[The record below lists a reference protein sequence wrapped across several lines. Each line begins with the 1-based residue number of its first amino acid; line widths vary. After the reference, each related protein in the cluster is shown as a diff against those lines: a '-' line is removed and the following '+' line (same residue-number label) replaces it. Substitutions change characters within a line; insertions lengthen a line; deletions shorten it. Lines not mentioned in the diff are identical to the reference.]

1 MTLGRILAATALASG
16 LALATS
22 AGAVGGKK
30 EEARIHF
37 EQGVVLYEEGQYEQ
51 AAIAFA
57 RAYELKPSFKLLY
70 NIGQAESELKHYAR
84 ALEAFTRYLAE
95 GGKKVPKDRVGEV
108 KSEIERLNA
117 LVGLIIIECP
127 VAGAKV
133 LLDNEAK
140 GETPLAYPIFV
151 DIGKHEVVVK
161 QGQDELLRE
170 VVRVAGGQRVTLEV
184 EGAETTSTGAGT
196 EPGVEEEDG
205 DEGGRV
211 WTWVALGVGG
221 AAGIA
226 GAAIG
231 GAAMSKRST
240 LEDSCQGNHCPPGKQ
255 GEADTIETMNLT
267 ADVLFGV
274 AAAGIVTGVILFF
287 VEPDDE
293 SDTEVAVTPAFT
305 GNGAGLAVG
314 GRF

>member
-1 MTLGRILAATALASG
+1 MTSGKFVAAALAVAVSVA
-16 LALATS
+16 ALS
-22 AGAVGGKK
+22 AAVAGTVD

-37 EQGVVLYEEGQYEQ
+37 EEGVRLYEDGQYEQ

-57 RAYELKPSFKLLY
+57 RAYELKPSFKLLF

-95 GGKKVPKDRVGEV
+95 GGDQVPADRVTTV

-117 LVGLIIIECP
+117 LVGLIIVECP
-127 VAGAKV
+127 VAGARV
-133 LLDNEAK
+133 LLDNENK
-140 GETPLAYPIFV
+140 GETPLESPIFV
-151 DIGKHEVVVK
+151 DIGKHEVVIK

-184 EGAETTSTGAGT
+184 EAEGGAT
-196 EPGVEEEDG
+196 EGSPGDAAAPTEEPD
-205 DEGGRV
+205 DGGRV

-231 GAAMSKRST
+231 GAAMSKKSD
-240 LEDSCQGNHCPPGKQ
+240 LESSCEGNHCPPSQ
-255 GEADTIETMNLT
+255 QSEADTIKTMNLT

-274 AAAGIVTGVILFF
+274 AAAGVVTGIILFF
-287 VEPDDE
+287 VEPDADSE
-293 SDTEVAVTPAFT
+293 TEVAVTPAFT
-305 GNGAGLAVG
+305 ATGAGLAVG

>member
-1 MTLGRILAATALASG
+1 MTSVRLVAVALAVAVAATAVSTA
-16 LALATS
+16 
-22 AGAVGGKK
+22 AVADKK
-30 EEARIHF
+30 EEARVHF
-37 EQGVVLYEEGQYEQ
+37 EEGVRLYEDGQYEQ

-57 RAYELKPSFKLLY
+57 RAYELKPSFKLLF

-95 GGKKVPKDRVGEV
+95 GGDQIPPERVTTV

-117 LVGLIIIECP
+117 LVGLIIVECP
-127 VAGAKV
+127 VDGAKV
-133 LLDNEAK
+133 LLDNENK
-140 GETPLAYPIFV
+140 GETPLESPIFV
-151 DIGKHEVVVK
+151 DIGKHEVMIK
-161 QGQDELLRE
+161 QGQEELLRE
-170 VVRVAGGQRVTLEV
+170 VVRVAGGQRVTIEV
-184 EGAETTSTGAGT
+184 EAGAGAPT
-196 EPGVEEEDG
+196 EPDDDPSVED
-205 DEGGRV
+205 DPEGGDRV

-231 GAAMSKRST
+231 GAAMSKKSS
-240 LEDSCQGNHCPPGKQ
+240 LEKDCVDNHCPQ
-255 GEADTIETMNLT
+255 SSSGEADTIKSMNLT

-274 AAAGIVTGVILFF
+274 AAAGIITGVILFF

-293 SDTEVAVTPAFT
+293 SEAEVAVTPAVT
-305 GNGAGLAVG
+305 ASGAGLSVG

>member
-1 MTLGRILAATALASG
+1 
-16 LALATS
+16 
-22 AGAVGGKK
+22 
-30 EEARIHF
+30 
-37 EQGVVLYEEGQYEQ
+37 VLYEDGQYEQ

-57 RAYELKPSFKLLY
+57 RAYELKPSFKLLF

-95 GGKKVPKDRVGEV
+95 GGKQVPPDRIAEV

-117 LVGLIIIECP
+117 LVGMIIVECS

-133 LLDNEAK
+133 KLDNETK
-140 GETPLAYPIFV
+140 GETPLEYPIFV
-151 DIGKHEVVVK
+151 DIGKHEVVIK
-161 QGQDELLRE
+161 KGQEELLRE

-184 EGAETTSTGAGT
+184 DDAEGSAGQTGT
-196 EPGVEEEDG
+196 DDPGEQEDSE
-205 DEGGRV
+205 DGGRV

-226 GAAIG
+226 GAVIG
-231 GAAMSKRST
+231 GAALSKKST
-240 LEDSCQGNHCPPGKQ
+240 LEDRCEGNHCPPASA
-255 GEADTIETMNLT
+255 GEADTIKSMNLT

-287 VEPDDE
+287 VEGDDE
-293 SDTEVAVTPAFT
+293 SETEVAVTPAVT
-305 GNGAGLAVG
+305 ASGAGLAVG

>member
-1 MTLGRILAATALASG
+1 MNSGKIIAAT
-16 LALATS
+16 LALAIAAFAPT
-22 AGAVGGKK
+22 AGAVGG
-30 EEARIHF
+30 EEARVHF
-37 EQGVVLYEEGQYEQ
+37 EQGVVLYEDGQYEQ

-57 RAYELKPSFKLLY
+57 RAYELKPSFKLLF

-95 GGKKVPKDRVGEV
+95 GGKQVPADRITEV
-108 KSEIERLNA
+108 KAEIERLNA
-117 LVGLIIIECP
+117 LVGMIVVECP

-133 LLDNEAK
+133 KLDNETK
-140 GETPLAYPIFV
+140 GETPLEFPIFV
-151 DIGKHEVVVK
+151 DIGKHEVVIK
-161 QGQDELLRE
+161 KGQEELLRE

-184 EGAETTSTGAGT
+184 ASTGGSSG
-196 EPGVEEEDG
+196 EPAADDPAQQEDQ
-205 DEGGRV
+205 EGGRV

-231 GAAMSKRST
+231 GAALSKKST
-240 LEDSCQGNHCPPGKQ
+240 LEDRCEGNHCPPSSQ
-255 GEADTIETMNLT
+255 GEADTIKSMNLT
-267 ADVLFGV
+267 ADILFGV

-293 SDTEVAVTPAFT
+293 SDTAVAVTPAVT